1 MAKIKI
7 EDLPKDVK
15 VSKEELRRVIGG
27 ASSGS
32 YLRSGVGLINTSLLK
47 IERMKEYPDLVAV
60 EPTTFP

>member
-27 ASSGS
+27 AISGG
-32 YLRSGVGLINTSLLK
+32 YVRPGVGLMSTSLLK
-47 IERMKEYPDLVAV
+47 IEKVKEYHDLVAV

>member
-32 YLRSGVGLINTSLLK
+32 YARSGVGLINTSLLK
-47 IERMKEYPDLVAV
+47 IERLKEYPDLVAV